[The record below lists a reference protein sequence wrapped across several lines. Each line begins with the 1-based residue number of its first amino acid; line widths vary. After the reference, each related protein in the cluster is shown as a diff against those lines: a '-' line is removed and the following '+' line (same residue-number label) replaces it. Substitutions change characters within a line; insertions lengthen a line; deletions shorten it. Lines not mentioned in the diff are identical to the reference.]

1 MQKNDFTPEG
11 QLEKESE
18 SKQKGFG
25 KYLYYGRQPYP
36 KGSVT
41 GKEFPTFSADEID
54 LLKSQI
60 KSNDPTAKAFKK
72 HLDKLPR
79 STKESQQTKEILK
92 RAGTLEDKKSFENRI
107 KQYFEGNPNF
117 NKYSDEGMETNQK
130 HLNRLKKGDLLG
142 KIVEKY
148 QPLDV
153 VDERTGRTRKEF
165 VDEFVRRVDKDIIEA
180 RPKGQHVLRK
190 ERLDKYLD
198 DVYRPRSVTR
208 GDIQYPSY
216 EQPTDRKNLIAFY
229 EKVERHVAN
238 MEASRNA
245 DGLLDPSKGV
255 LKEREVLNKLGAY
268 SLNPEHARLDQEY
281 LKQKRVLTTR
291 GEAAQRRKEMKAKKA
306 QVKPTLDLA
315 AETSYAERTR
325 ALDNL
330 HRNDLKTYD
339 FSTHGRDVYVN
350 TIMGAYSQPTRAMET
365 SQLKLADELRA
376 RAKDSE
382 RRFRFQQIQTT
393 PQTAT
398 GRGGGGS
405 LGGGYFN
412 RLQDPGIGKRQK

>member
-54 LLKSQI
+54 ALKSQV
-60 KSNDPTAKAFKK
+60 KGNDETAKAFKK
-72 HLDKLPR
+72 RLDTLPKH
-79 STKESQQTKEILK
+79 TKESQQTKKLLK
-92 RAGTLEDKKSFENRI
+92 GETVKDFADRI
-107 KQYFEGNPNF
+107 KNYFDGDPAF
-117 NKYSDEGMETNQK
+117 NRYSDEGIETNK
-130 HLNRLKKGDLLG
+130 GHLNALKKDDLLG
-142 KIVEKY
+142 KTVEKY

-165 VDEFVRRVDKDIIEA
+165 VDDYIRRVNNEIRKK
-180 RPKGQHVLRK
+180 RPKGQHVLR
-190 ERLDKYLD
+190 EDELNKYLD
-198 DVYRPRSVTR
+198 RVYRPRSITR
-208 GDIQYPSY
+208 GDIKYPY
-216 EQPTDRKNLIAFY
+216 YADPTGKEYLINLKKNVKEYIKNIQESKNVNNLY
-229 EKVERHVAN
+229 
-238 MEASRNA
+238 
-245 DGLLDPSKGV
+245 DPSKEL
-255 LKEREVLNKLGAY
+255 LKTRKILIDQGAY
-268 SLNPEHARLDQEY
+268 SLDPEFARIDQEY
-281 LKQKRVLTTR
+281 KKQKKVVTTR
-291 GEAAQRRKEMKAKKA
+291 GETTQRQKEMRAKKA

-315 AETSYAERTR
+315 AQTSYAERTR

-350 TIMGAYSQPTRAMET
+350 TIMGASSQPTRAMET
-365 SQLKLADELRA
+365 GQLKLADELRA
-376 RAKDSE
+376 RAKDAE
-382 RRFRFQQIQTT
+382 RKFRFQQTQTK

-398 GRGGGGS
+398 VRGAYGS
-405 LGGGYFN
+405 VGGGYFD
-412 RLQDPGIGKRQK
+412 RIGAGSMIGRRQK

>member
-41 GKEFPTFSADEID
+41 GKEFPTFSAAEID
-54 LLKSQI
+54 ALKSQI
-60 KSNDPTAKAFKK
+60 KGNDETAKAFKK
-72 HLDKLPR
+72 RLDTLPKH
-79 STKESQQTKEILK
+79 TKESQQTKQLLK
-92 RAGTLEDKKSFENRI
+92 GETVKDFADRI
-107 KQYFEGNPNF
+107 KTYFDGDPAF
-117 NKYSDEGMETNQK
+117 NKYSDEGIETNK
-130 HLNRLKKGDLLG
+130 GHLNALKKDVYLG

-148 QPLDV
+148 QPLIV
-153 VDERTGRTRKEF
+153 EDEITGKKRTEF
-165 VDEFVRRVDKDIIEA
+165 VDDYVRRVNNEIRKQ
-180 RPKGQHVLRK
+180 RPKGQHVLR
-190 ERLDKYLD
+190 EGQLNTYLNG
-198 DVYRPRSVTR
+198 VYKARSVSR
-208 GDIQYPSY
+208 GDIKYPY
-216 EQPTDRKNLIAFY
+216 YADPTGK
-229 EKVERHVAN
+229 
-238 MEASRNA
+238 
-245 DGLLDPSKGV
+245 
-255 LKEREVLNKLGAY
+255 EVLIKLKKNVKKYIKDIQESKNVNNLYDPPKELLKTRKILIDQGAY
-268 SLNPEHARLDQEY
+268 SLDPEFARIDQAY
-281 LKQKRVLTTR
+281 KKQKKVVTTR
-291 GEAAQRRKEMKAKKA
+291 GEAAQRRKEIKAGKVQAKA
-306 QVKPTLDLA
+306 SAGLA
-315 AETSYAERTR
+315 AETSYTERTR

-365 SQLKLADELRA
+365 SQMKLADDLRA
-376 RAKDSE
+376 RAKESE
-382 RRFRFQQIQTT
+382 RRFRFGQIQTT

>member
-25 KYLYYGRQPYP
+25 KYFYYGRNPYP

-54 LLKSQI
+54 ALKSQI

-79 STKESQQTKEILK
+79 SSKESQQTKTILK
-92 RAGTLEDKKSFENRI
+92 RAGALDDKKSFENRI

-229 EKVERHVAN
+229 ERVQKHVDN
-238 MEASRNA
+238 MDASRNA
-245 DGLLDPSKGV
+245 DGLLDPSKDL
-255 LKEREVLNKLGAY
+255 LKEREKINKLGAY

-281 LKQKRVLTTR
+281 LKQKKRVTAR
-291 GEAAQRRKEMKAKKA
+291 GEAAQRRREGKAEAAKTKA
-306 QVKPTLDLA
+306 RAKLAIETQNAKQNQEITRAHFSDVDSQRYSNLGNDAYLNTITNNNRKPTTTVKVD
-315 AETSYAERTR
+315 
-325 ALDNL
+325 
-330 HRNDLKTYD
+330 K
-339 FSTHGRDVYVN
+339 
-350 TIMGAYSQPTRAMET
+350 MP
-365 SQLKLADELRA
+365 LADELKERA
-376 RAKDSE
+376 RKSQ
-382 RRFRFQQIQTT
+382 RTFQQTQTK

-398 GRGGGGS
+398 IRGAYGS
-405 LGGGYFN
+405 VGGGYFD
-412 RLQDPGIGKRQK
+412 RIGAGSMIGRRQK